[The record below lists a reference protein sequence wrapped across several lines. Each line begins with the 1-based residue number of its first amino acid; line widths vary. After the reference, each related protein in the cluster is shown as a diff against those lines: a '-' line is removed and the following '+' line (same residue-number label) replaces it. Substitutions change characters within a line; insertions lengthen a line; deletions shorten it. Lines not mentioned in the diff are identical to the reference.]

1 MAKSRVVM
9 GEEFIPAE
17 STQQRRRK
25 PTTMGVPELRERRE
39 PAAPPPVDGPVTRQQ
54 ALKEIAAAERD
65 FKHFLGMLGRS
76 RETAI
81 ALQRFEEASAWMLK
95 HSIKHLS

>member
-1 MAKSRVVM
+1 M
-9 GEEFIPAE
+9 P
-17 STQQRRRK
+17 
-25 PTTMGVPELRERRE
+25 
-39 PAAPPPVDGPVTRQQ
+39 
-54 ALKEIAAAERD
+54 AAERD
-65 FKHFLGMLGRS
+65 FKRFLGMLGRS